1 MVALGSGGRG
11 CSQGHGRQGALRE
24 SQGPGQARGRPTGR
38 GQGWDQN
45 AVSCPQDRTPSP
57 PSTPA
62 PQAPLVRRA
71 RRQLL
76 RGCSPLQD
84 SPPPQCPAAPT
95 GKDHTPS
102 TPATGPS
109 FCTLRWGSAQQV
121 TRGRRSAK
129 PEGWGRVDGRAAGGQ
144 MDGGWVDDGQMDEGG
159 QEPHCCAKTE
169 RPHDAGKWRETETWA
184 GGLGA
189 PPPAPEPHA
198 LCPAT
203 SCIPSCPGPP
213 QLHLPSSNAHRGQ
226 GHTMPLPHKPRQ
238 GHPQPRRPRLAST
251 RITLP
256 HRKRHGQTR
265 SRFRSVLGSE
275 AISVTLS
282 GTYGHLQLSR

>member
-1 MVALGSGGRG
+1 MRAKDQDKPGVAPQGGGRAG
-11 CSQGHGRQGALRE
+11 TGMLSPAPKTEPPALRAP
-24 SQGPGQARGRPTGR
+24 QRHRLPWYGGPGVSLCGA
-38 GQGWDQN
+38 
-45 AVSCPQDRTPSP
+45 AVPCRT
-57 PSTPA
+57 A
-62 PQAPLVRRA
+62 
-71 RRQLL
+71 
-76 RGCSPLQD
+76 
-84 SPPPQCPAAPT
+84 PPQCPAAPT

-129 PEGWGRVDGRAAGGQ
+129 PEGWGRVDRRAAGGQ
-144 MDGGWVDDGQMDEGG
+144 MDGGWVDNGQMDEGG

-198 LCPAT
+198 PCPAT

-226 GHTMPLPHKPRQ
+226 GHTVPLPHKPRQ